1 MESASNFFQHLFIP
15 GMILLVAIV
24 FILAIKFIGSRYK
37 KCAPDKALIFFGR
50 KYVHHDKEGKSVTLG
65 FKVLNGGG
73 RILMPFVE
81 SVQEMSTTA
90 FQVDIDETSI
100 PNKDTVKINVKGVA
114 TCKISTN
121 EEDLI
126 NAAQNF
132 LGKNEEER
140 NLFVQN
146 ILKGHLRSIV
156 GKLDIDS
163 LLRERD
169 KFNQTVIDESGNEL
183 KNLGVQLMTLVI
195 QEIDDKEGYIDAMG
209 KKAVAFVKRDADIT
223 VAEAA
228 KERDIK
234 VAEAKRD
241 TEISVSNAVREADVV
256 KATNAVKV
264 ADAEK
269 DRDVKIAD
277 MKVITDTA
285 KAKAEKAMDIQ
296 LAEQDKVLKV
306 KQAERD
312 GAEKE
317 AQIAVQEKESL
328 RKEKELIATVIKP
341 AEAAREKT
349 LIEANVGK
357 QKAEIDGD
365 AAAIKI
371 TKEATAKKQAQVLEG
386 EGESSKTKAIAFANA
401 EGKERNLLAE
411 ALGKEKNLLAEA
423 LGKEKNL
430 LAEASGKEKYLLA
443 EAAGTSAMATSLKEM
458 DDKARFILVLDR
470 LPGLVDKFGD
480 AGSKIAEAVFKSV
493 ALPFGSIDQIKIVD
507 MGGNGNGLNKLGNVV
522 PETVFNVIKNLKTMG
537 IDIEDLAS
545 KFGVNIGELIGMV
558 GDKKDDNTEKSS

>member
-1 MESASNFFQHLFIP
+1 
-15 GMILLVAIV
+15 
-24 FILAIKFIGSRYK
+24 
-37 KCAPDKALIFFGR
+37 
-50 KYVHHDKEGKSVTLG
+50 
-65 FKVLNGGG
+65 
-73 RILMPFVE
+73 MPFVE
-81 SVQEMSTTA
+81 SCQEMSTTA
-90 FQVDIDETSI
+90 FQVNIDETSI

-140 NLFVQN
+140 DLFVQN

-156 GKLDIDS
+156 GKLEIDS

-169 KFNQTVIDESGNEL
+169 KFNQTVISESGEEL

-223 VAEAA
+223 VAEAT

-241 TEISVSNAVREADVV
+241 TEIKVSNALMEAEVV
-256 KATNAVKV
+256 KAGNAIKV

-296 LAEQDKVLKV
+296 LADQDKILKV

-317 AQIAVQEKESL
+317 AQVLVQEKEAL

-357 QKAEIDGD
+357 QKAEIDAD

-386 EGESSKTKAIAFANA
+386 EGESSKSKAIAFATA
-401 EGKERNLLAE
+401 EGKERNLLAD
-411 ALGKEKNLLAEA
+411 AAGKEKSLLADA
-423 LGKEKNL
+423 TGKEKF
-430 LAEASGKEKYLLA
+430 LLA
-443 EAAGTSAMATSLKEM
+443 EAAGTSAMANSLKEM
-458 DDKARFILVLDR
+458 DDKARFILIIDR
-470 LPGLVDKFGD
+470 LPALIDKFGD
-480 AGSKIAEAVFKSV
+480 AGSKIAEAIFKSV
-493 ALPFGSIDQIKIVD
+493 AQPFGSIDQIKIVD

-522 PETVFNVIKNLKTMG
+522 PETVFNVIKNLKVMG
-537 IDIEDLAS
+537 IDLEDLAS